1 VVPRPDTV
9 NNVGVQAP
17 GEHLARFE
25 CPRDFGDVPASHERG
40 TRLVVGL
47 TAAMMVLEL
56 VVGYWTGSMALV
68 ADGWH
73 MGTHAG
79 ALGLTAV
86 AYWFARTRARHRAF
100 CFGTGKVHALAGYT
114 SAIILG
120 LVALSMLYESGLRLA
135 VPAAIRY
142 REALAIAVLGL
153 VVNLVSYK
161 LLGHGHDDGHGHDH
175 DHDHDGAGG
184 HSPGE
189 ARGHRHAQAN
199 HSHRAAVL
207 HVAADAVTS
216 VLAIVALSLGLA
228 FGWSFLDPLMGLV
241 GGLVVLKWS
250 VGLCRS
256 AARTLIDATASE
268 AVEAGIKGLL
278 EGMDDVRVADIH
290 SWEVGP
296 GRRAAIVSLVTAQP
310 RDTALYR
317 ARVLAKWPLAHL
329 SIEVHRMT

>member
-1 VVPRPDTV
+1 
-9 NNVGVQAP
+9 VQAP

-25 CPRDFGDVPASHERG
+25 CPRDFGEVPASYERG

-47 TAAMMVLEL
+47 TAAMMLVEL
-56 VVGYWTGSMALV
+56 AVGYWTRSMALT

-79 ALGLTAV
+79 ALGLTAA
-86 AYWFARTRARHRAF
+86 AYWFARTRAGHRAF

-120 LVALSMLYESGLRLA
+120 LVALSMLYESLVRLA
-135 VPAAIRY
+135 EPGPIRY
-142 REALAIAVLGL
+142 KEALPIAIVGL
-153 VVNLVSYK
+153 LVNLVSYK
-161 LLGHGHDDGHGHDH
+161 LLGHGHDDQPQGSNGHGGHDH
-175 DHDHDGAGG
+175 DHDHA
-184 HSPGE
+184 H
-189 ARGHRHAQAN
+189 ARPRHAD
-199 HSHRAAVL
+199 HGHRAAVL
-207 HVAADAVTS
+207 HVAADALTS

-228 FGWSFLDPLMGLV
+228 FGLGFLDPLMGIV

-250 VGLCRS
+250 VGLCR
-256 AARTLIDATASE
+256 AAGRTLIDATASE
-268 AVEAGIKGLL
+268 AVEAGIKGVL
-278 EGMDDVRVADIH
+278 EGIDDVRVADIH

-310 RDTALYR
+310 RDTSLYR
-317 ARVLAKWPLAHL
+317 ERVLARWPLAHL